1 MRNVVGRRRAAV
13 MCGALLAGAGLVAV
27 AQVAS
32 AEVPTPGADESV
44 VTVRVGGDRTADG
57 GVAPLPGVTL
67 GLYADQDAT
76 TVVDDEWGTCVS
88 DADGDCS
95 FTVPDTG
102 AGGDNADEQYVVKQ
116 ISAPDGW
123 FVNPTLR
130 VGSGSGS
137 SSTAQPY
144 AFTTPALAGGE
155 TYSSLDP
162 SIGFMAGPASSGR
175 PVTDSEGIWQQSRTN
190 PGLVPQCGADIAL
203 VLDLSSSLGSQVTNL
218 KAATD
223 SVANAL
229 VGTPSRLAVFSFD
242 RFSPSS
248 GSDGN
253 HPELVSVATQQGADA
268 FKAQYADWTT
278 GSGTNWDQGLRVVAD
293 AAPEYQIVVMITDGN
308 PTRFGATGSGGT
320 GGTTHLRDVENG
332 IYSANAVKA
341 EGSRLLVLGVGS
353 GIDDVSRLNLR
364 ALSGE
369 TFYTGGD
376 AEDADYFDLDDFEAA
391 GSALRDLLLSS
402 CDARINVTK
411 ALVPAGNEAGD
422 VSGAVPAGEGW
433 QFGAATSTPGVTLDP
448 TSATTIDDG
457 TGSVAFDVDYDGLP
471 TDAEVSL
478 SETQQDG
485 YTLVPVDGQNAVC
498 VDKLDDDA
506 PVTATNDG
514 STGFTFGL
522 PASGFVSCTVYNQP
536 LSSVVVDKT
545 WVIDGVELPEGE
557 QPDGF
562 TAQLSLTG
570 PGGAGATDQDWSDP
584 RGGYQGP
591 EEVTVDETASIPD
604 GCVLADAEVT
614 AVDGE
619 AVDPAPLPFDTT
631 AAYPVREVEV
641 TNRVTCPP
649 MLTLVKEVVN
659 DDGGT
664 ATPGD
669 WTLSATGPVEIEGVT
684 GDDSI
689 TFASVEAGDYTLA
702 EDGPEGY
709 DSLGWTCVD
718 DVTGADVAVV
728 DDVVSVGAEDAVTC
742 TVTNDDVAAPTPSP
756 SPSPSTT
763 PTPTPSTTPSPSP
776 SPSPT
781 ATASPS
787 PTPGPGTAGPGGAG
801 PGGPAAPGGPG
812 SLPLTG
818 AGIAGLLSAAVAL
831 VLAGWGV
838 VAAVRRRSTS

>member
-1 MRNVVGRRRAAV
+1 MRGVAGRQRAAV
-13 MCGALLAGAGLVAV
+13 VCVALVAGAGLVAA

-32 AEVPTPGADESV
+32 ADVPEPGDDESV

-57 GVAPLPGVTL
+57 GVAPLPGVEL
-67 GLYADQDAT
+67 GLYEDVDAT
-76 TVVDDEWGTCVS
+76 TVVDGDWGVCES
-88 DADGDCS
+88 DGDGDCS
-95 FTVPDTG
+95 FTVPDTASGGQNAG
-102 AGGDNADEQYVVKQ
+102 AQYVVKQ
-116 ISAPDGW
+116 ISAPGGW

-130 VGSGSGS
+130 VGPGSGS
-137 SSTAQPY
+137 SSTEQPY
-144 AFTTPALAGGE
+144 AFTTPALVGGQ
-155 TYSSLDP
+155 TYSSLST
-162 SIGFMAGPASSGR
+162 SIDFMAGPASSGR

-190 PGLVPQCGADIAL
+190 PPLATQCGADIAF
-203 VLDLSSSLGSQVTNL
+203 VLDLSSSLGDQVTNL

-223 SVANAL
+223 SVADAL

-253 HPELVSVATQQGADA
+253 RPDLVSVATQQGADA

-293 AAPEYQIVVMITDGN
+293 AAPAYEIVVMITDGN

-353 GIDDVSRLNLR
+353 GIDDVTRLNLR

-369 TFYTGGD
+369 TFYAGGD
-376 AEDADYFDLDDFEAA
+376 AAEADYFDLDDFEAA
-391 GSALRDLLLSS
+391 GSALRDVLLGG
-402 CDARINVTK
+402 CEGRINVTK

-433 QFGAATSTPGVTLDP
+433 QFDAATSAPGVTLDP
-448 TSATTIDDG
+448 PTASTTDDG
-457 TGSVAFDVDYDGLP
+457 TGSVAFDVDYAGVP
-471 TDAEVSL
+471 EDADVSIA
-478 SETQQDG
+478 ETQQDG

-506 PVTATNDG
+506 PVSATSDG
-514 STGFTFGL
+514 ASGFTMTL

-536 LSSVVVDKT
+536 LSSIVVDKT
-545 WVIDGVELPEGE
+545 WVIDGVAMPEGE
-557 QPDGF
+557 QPDDF

-570 PGGAGATDQDWSDP
+570 PGGAGATDQDWSD
-584 RGGYQGP
+584 RRDGYQGP
-591 EEVTVDETASIPD
+591 EEVTVDEAATIPD

-619 AVDPAPLPFDTT
+619 AVGPAPLPFDTT
-631 AAYPVREVEV
+631 AAFPVREVEV

-664 ATPGD
+664 AEAGD
-669 WTLSATGPVEIEGVT
+669 WTLSATGPVEIAGAT
-684 GDDSI
+684 GDDAV

-709 DSLGWTCVD
+709 DSLGWVCVD
-718 DVTGADVAVV
+718 DVTGDDVEVL

-742 TVTNDDVAAPTPSP
+742 TVTNDDVAGPTPSP
-756 SPSPSTT
+756 SP
-763 PTPTPSTTPSPSP
+763 TPTPSI
-776 SPSPT
+776 
-781 ATASPS
+781 S
-787 PTPGPGTAGPGGAG
+787 PTPSASPTPTSGSGTPPGPGAPGPGGAG
-801 PGGPAAPGGPG
+801 PGGPAAPGGLG
-812 SLPLTG
+812 SLPVTG
-818 AGIAGLLSAAVAL
+818 AGIAGLLSAAVL
-831 VLAGWGV
+831 LGLAGWAIVG
-838 VAAVRRRSTS
+838 AVRRRDAS

>member
-1 MRNVVGRRRAAV
+1 M
-13 MCGALLAGAGLVAV
+13 AL
-27 AQVAS
+27 AQGAS
-32 AEVPTPGADESV
+32 AEVPSPAADESV
-44 VTVRVGGDRTADG
+44 VTVRVGGDRTAAG
-57 GVAPLPGVTL
+57 GVAPLPGVPL
-67 GLYADQDAT
+67 GLYADADAT
-76 TVVDDEWGTCVS
+76 TVVDDAWGVCVA

-95 FTVPDTG
+95 FTVPDTA
-102 AGGDNADEQYVVKQ
+102 AGGENAGARYVVKQ

-130 VGSGSGS
+130 VGPGSGS

-144 AFTTPALAGGE
+144 SFTTPALAGGQ
-155 TYSSLDP
+155 TYSSLDTT
-162 SIGFMAGPASSGR
+162 IDFMAGTAGSGR

-190 PGLVPQCGADIAL
+190 PALAAQCGADIAL

-223 SVANAL
+223 SVADAL

-253 HPELVSVATQQGADA
+253 RPDLVSVATQQGADA

-293 AAPEYQIVVMITDGN
+293 ADPAYQIVVMITDGN

-353 GIDDVSRLNLR
+353 GIDDVTRLNLR

-376 AEDADYFDLDDFEAA
+376 PAEADYFDLDDFETA
-391 GSALRDLLLSS
+391 GTALRDLLLSG
-402 CDARINVTK
+402 CDGRINVTK
-411 ALVPAGNEAGD
+411 AIVPAGNEAGD
-422 VSGAVPAGEGW
+422 VSGAVPAGAGW
-433 QFGAATSTPGVTLDP
+433 QFDAATSAAGVTLDP
-448 TSATTIDDG
+448 ATATTTDDG
-457 TGSVAFDVDYDGLP
+457 TGSVAFEADYAGVP
-471 TDAEVSL
+471 ADAEVSVA
-478 SETQQDG
+478 ETQQDG
-485 YTLVPVDGQNAVC
+485 YALVPVDGQNAVC
-498 VDKLDDDA
+498 VDKLDDDT
-506 PVTATNDG
+506 PVAASDDG
-514 STGFTFGL
+514 ATGFTVTL

-536 LSSVVVDKT
+536 LSSVVVDKI
-545 WVIDGVELPEGE
+545 WVIDGIELAEGE

-570 PGGAGATDQDWSDP
+570 PGGAEATDQAWGEE

-591 EEVTVDETASIPD
+591 EDVTVDETTTLPA

-614 AVDGE
+614 SVDGE
-619 AVDPAPLPFDTT
+619 AVDAAPLPYATT
-631 AAYPVREVEV
+631 AARPARQVEV

-664 ATPGD
+664 ATAGD
-669 WTLSATGPVEIEGVT
+669 WTLSASGPVDIEGVT
-684 GDDSI
+684 GEDAV
-689 TFASVEAGDYTLA
+689 TLAAVEAGDYTLA
-702 EDGPEGY
+702 EDGPDGY
-709 DSLGWTCVD
+709 TSLGWECTD
-718 DVTGADVAVV
+718 DVSGGDVEVV
-728 DDVVSVGAEDAVTC
+728 DDVVSVGAADAVTC
-742 TVTNDDVAAPTPSP
+742 TVTNDDVAAPT
-756 SPSPSTT
+756 T
-763 PTPTPSTTPSPSP
+763 TPSTTPGTPAP
-776 SPSPT
+776 
-781 ATASPS
+781 TASPTT
-787 PTPGPGTAGPGGAG
+787 TPVPGAPG
-801 PGGPAAPGGPG
+801 PGGPGGQVPPGGPG
-812 SLPLTG
+812 ALPTTG
-818 AGIAGLLSAAVAL
+818 ASVAGFLGAAVL
-831 VLAGWGV
+831 LGLAGWAT
-838 VAAVRRRSTS
+838 VAAARRRHDTP